1 MLDLLSDVIYT
12 PDLSLFE
19 QYKTLIRERC
29 IGIMLKKKGK
39 EWFYITLYILFFFN
53 RSWHELFFF
62 AWKD

>member
-39 EWFYITLYILFFFN
+39 E
-53 RSWHELFFF
+53 
-62 AWKD
+62 